1 MLRVSNTFY
10 SCAIALLSP
19 FRPFALTT
27 VRVSSIVIDYPIR
40 NHPHPACST
49 GQHAGHGLVL
59 LHHSDPQ
66 ISCLSVHSMHGISPT
81 VLVHRLSA
89 TNERQFGARSG
100 EFWRLMNEFRLQ
112 PKRSRRTS

>member
-27 VRVSSIVIDYPIR
+27 VRIIHRSTIRSGTIATSRMFYRSTRRPWPRAASSFR
-40 NHPHPACST
+40 ST
-49 GQHAGHGLVL
+49 NQL
-59 LHHSDPQ
+59 P
-66 ISCLSVHSMHGISPT
+66 VHSMHGLSPA